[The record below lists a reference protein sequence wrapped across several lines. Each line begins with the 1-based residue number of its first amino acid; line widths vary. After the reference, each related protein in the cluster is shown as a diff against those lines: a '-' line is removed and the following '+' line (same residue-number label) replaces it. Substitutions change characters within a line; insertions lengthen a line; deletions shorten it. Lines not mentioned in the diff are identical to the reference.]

1 VWLDV
6 DHETPDHR
14 HPREGSGVSSA
25 PKMQDGD
32 VSTATTVLASC
43 AAGAPA
49 NCEDVTDPL
58 GIVIVVVFAV
68 AGLVLLT
75 VAAVLGTDP
84 RRRKRP
90 RRRR

>member
-1 VWLDV
+1 MSGHASVQDDDV
-6 DHETPDHR
+6 PT
-14 HPREGSGVSSA
+14 V
-25 PKMQDGD
+25 
-32 VSTATTVLASC
+32 TTVLASC

-49 NCEDVTDPL
+49 NCEDATDPI

-68 AGLVLLT
+68 AGLVVLT

-84 RRRKRP
+84 RRRRRP

>member
-1 VWLDV
+1 MSGDGSVQDV
-6 DHETPDHR
+6 DVPT
-14 HPREGSGVSSA
+14 V
-25 PKMQDGD
+25 
-32 VSTATTVLASC
+32 TTVLASC

-58 GIVIVVVFAV
+58 EIVIVAVFAV

-84 RRRKRP
+84 RRRRRP

>member
-1 VWLDV
+1 MSGDAAVQDDDV
-6 DHETPDHR
+6 PT
-14 HPREGSGVSSA
+14 V
-25 PKMQDGD
+25 
-32 VSTATTVLASC
+32 TTVLASC

-58 GIVIVVVFAV
+58 GIVVVVVFAV

-75 VAAVLGTDP
+75 VAAVAGTDP